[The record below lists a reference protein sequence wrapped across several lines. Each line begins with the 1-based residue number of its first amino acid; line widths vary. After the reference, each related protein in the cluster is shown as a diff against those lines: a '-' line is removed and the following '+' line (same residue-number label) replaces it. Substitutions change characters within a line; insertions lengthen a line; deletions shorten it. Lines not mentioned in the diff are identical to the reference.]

1 MGSYNTQDFLA
12 ANQLKVVPKGV
23 FHLRDKGFRAKYAQV
38 GHNFADFV
46 HKSENS

>member
-23 FHLRDKGFRAKYAQV
+23 FHLRDKGFRAKYAGSGKKV
-38 GHNFADFV
+38 SDGYNYGL
-46 HKSENS
+46 